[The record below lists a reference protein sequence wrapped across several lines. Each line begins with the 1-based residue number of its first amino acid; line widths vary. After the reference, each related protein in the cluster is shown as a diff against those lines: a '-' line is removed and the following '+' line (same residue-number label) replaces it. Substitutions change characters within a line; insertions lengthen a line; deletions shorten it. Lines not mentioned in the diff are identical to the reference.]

1 MNPSH
6 TSQGWRIGDR
16 IAASPVGRGVITG
29 VTERGYPRV
38 NEIAVATFIA
48 EDGGV
53 FNPHD
58 HDLAALRTHSAAI
71 DEQRHTG
78 VAQ

>member
-6 TSQGWRIGDR
+6 PSHGWRIGDR

-38 NEIAVATFIA
+38 NEIAVATFITQ
-48 EDGGV
+48 DGGV
-53 FNPHD
+53 FNPHN
-58 HDLAALRTHSAAI
+58 HDLEALRTRSAAI
-71 DEQRHTG
+71 DEQRSHG
-78 VAQ
+78 VTP